1 MGIPTRRAQRTRT
14 PSAALGESPLPRPLS
29 GASILDRYLERLKK
43 LKPDYAVEALST
55 PKGRDTFEYGKHCG
69 FIDGL
74 TRAEQLL
81 QEVIG
86 QESDERE

>member
-1 MGIPTRRAQRTRT
+1 
-14 PSAALGESPLPRPLS
+14 
-29 GASILDRYLERLKK
+29 LERLKK